1 MKHELTEEQKEFR
14 LDDFTLNRE
23 FTFWLTK
30 AKCMWNLKETNKRYN
45 ELRLGLDH
53 ATALEVLKK
62 KMFQM
67 GLNL

>member
-1 MKHELTEEQKEFR
+1 MKQELTEEQRDFR

-45 ELRLGLDH
+45 ELRVDLDH

-67 GLNL
+67 GIN

>member
-1 MKHELTEEQKEFR
+1 MKQELTEEQRDFR

-45 ELRLGLDH
+45 ELRVELDH

-67 GLNL
+67 GIN